1 MPQRKHTLKLTAPCD
16 LSYLHLVQSFVRG
29 AAEIYGFTG
38 NDLYKIELAIEEG
51 ITNVMKYA
59 FDDDDDEPAT
69 FDVICER
76 VQLGIRI
83 IIKEKGIPFDPEHLP
98 KFDPAC
104 DLDQMASSGM
114 GMFLMRESMDELN
127 FLNLGQEGKE
137 THLTKFL
144 PRESVENLLTP
155 AERQDVAEAKPEAP
169 EKTRTVEKIP
179 YTVRRMAPDEA
190 IEISRC
196 AYKSHGYTFF
206 DDHIYYPDRIIDL
219 NATDEMISA
228 VAVTEDNTFMG
239 HSALVYPAPGARIAE
254 FTFVFVNQAYRS
266 QGCMGRLCQFLI
278 TTPKKHPLTGV
289 YSYSVAN
296 HVYTQ
301 RGVLNLAF
309 RDCGILLATSPATW
323 RFKGIAEENEQ
334 RISVVLSFRY
344 ITTPPARSI
353 YAPPQHRAM
362 ITRLYDNIQA
372 GHTCAEPETAAPL
385 FDGDVSLIETSI
397 FTSEHCGEIW
407 VNRYGAEIVREIRGI
422 LRDLCLRQVAA
433 INLFLPLENPTTW
446 FVAEEIEKLG
456 FFFAGILPE
465 TYLGDVLILQYLNN
479 VALDYGK
486 IQAYSDVAKDVL
498 AYIQARDHNADL

>member
-1 MPQRKHTLKLTAPCD
+1 
-16 LSYLHLVQSFVRG
+16 
-29 AAEIYGFTG
+29 
-38 NDLYKIELAIEEG
+38 
-51 ITNVMKYA
+51 
-59 FDDDDDEPAT
+59 
-69 FDVICER
+69 
-76 VQLGIRI
+76 
-83 IIKEKGIPFDPEHLP
+83 
-98 KFDPAC
+98 
-104 DLDQMASSGM
+104 
-114 GMFLMRESMDELN
+114 
-127 FLNLGQEGKE
+127 
-137 THLTKFL
+137 
-144 PRESVENLLTP
+144 
-155 AERQDVAEAKPEAP
+155 
-169 EKTRTVEKIP
+169 
-179 YTVRRMAPDEA
+179 
-190 IEISRC
+190 
-196 AYKSHGYTFF
+196 
-206 DDHIYYPDRIIDL
+206 
-219 NATDEMISA
+219 
-228 VAVTEDNTFMG
+228 
-239 HSALVYPAPGARIAE
+239 
-254 FTFVFVNQAYRS
+254 
-266 QGCMGRLCQFLI
+266 MGRLCQFLI

-362 ITRLYDNIQA
+362 ITSLYDNIQA

-385 FDGDVSLIETSI
+385 FDGDASLIETSI

-407 VNRYGAEIVREIRGI
+407 VNRYGVEIVREIRGI